1 MKMFH
6 LDWADG
12 KLFLCGPC
20 NTCKI
25 FLSGIG
31 CKVWK
36 TKQVEY
42 EAIEAQK
49 SESDG

>member
-1 MKMFH
+1 MMFH
-6 LDWADG
+6 LDWVDR
-12 KLFLCGPC
+12 KPFLCGPC

-31 CKVWK
+31 CKVHR

-42 EAIEAQK
+42 EEKEGK
-49 SESDG
+49 SNVKTG